1 MAVVQISKIQ
11 QRRGQKLLSGMPQ
24 LSSAE
29 LAWAVDTQ
37 ELFIGNG
44 SVAEGAPYVG
54 NTKVLTEHDNILE
67 LIGSY
72 KFAEPD
78 LSITA
83 SIFRSLQSK
92 LDEIQ
97 VSVIDFGPQPDPSTN
112 HTPHFVTAF
121 TQLFQNANTRY
132 RKVLTIPNGH
142 YYFTSTLRIPSNV
155 ILRGETQD
163 GVILDIG
170 ANAIE
175 FLSAAG
181 TDVLGPFTSTD
192 RPENVS
198 ISNLT
203 IQYTTG
209 GMDITGLKDSKFENV
224 KWKSTYTLG
233 DTVSTPVLASQS
245 YDLSAIALTGNI
257 LVVSSFLPGFLP
269 QTFNPSGTVAT
280 VDELVVSLEAVG
292 TFTAK
297 FNADRIAESLIITA
311 KDDSGFLAAD
321 IETYFNITVTS
332 ITGATPFEV
341 DPVPTQASSGINNTN
356 SALSWVNSNFGTRTT
371 GIDFVNCEF
380 DSVALALKCIHSH
393 GESDVFDTELSFDNC
408 TFFVCDTAVYVEGVV
423 DRQGHLWT
431 FRDCRFEEI
440 AKQAFFSTFGTG
452 TLIKDSEFK
461 NVGNG
466 VNGAAYPETEMVR
479 FSTKFGNVVEN
490 CRSDRHQS
498 AGITLVDTKVGVPEV
513 VNAGSV
519 SFNNDYYSAIYLSDT
534 FTPLAVFSCQ
544 QRFIIIDYTLTL
556 GEYNHNRKG
565 TLTIT
570 MSDIVNPSTG
580 DVTDHVAI
588 ADNFTYSNGLITD
601 PGGDMITSFEFNT
614 ELKDNNNIVVELDD
628 STAEPQTTGPDTILL
643 SYKNP
648 NRFLG
653 TGTISYNIRYGV

>member
-54 NTKVLTEHDNILE
+54 NTRVLTEHDNILE
-67 LIGSY
+67 LAGSY

-121 TQLFQNANTRY
+121 TQLFQNANTGY
-132 RKVLTIPNGH
+132 RKVLIVPNGH
-142 YYFTSTLRIPSNV
+142 YYLTSTLRIPSNV

-192 RPENVS
+192 HPENVS

-209 GMDITGLKDSKFENV
+209 GIDITGLKDSKFENV

-245 YDLSAIALTGNI
+245 YDLSAVADTGNI
-257 LVVSSFLPGFLP
+257 RIAGTGLTASPLTQVFLPA
-269 QTFNPSGTVAT
+269 GTVAT
-280 VDELVVSLEAVG
+280 VEAVVTALNLDT
-292 TFTAK
+292 TFDNNFVAS
-297 FNADRIAESLIITA
+297 RIAESLVITA
-311 KDDSGFLAAD
+311 TTVSGLLAAD
-321 IETYFNITVTS
+321 IETYFTITVTPTS
-332 ITGATPFEV
+332 ILSPFEV

-356 SALSWVNSNFGTRTT
+356 SALTWVNSNFGTRTT
-371 GIDFVNCEF
+371 GIEFVDCEF
-380 DSVALALKCIHSH
+380 DSVALALKCVHSH

-513 VNAGSV
+513 LNAGSV

-534 FTPLAVFSCQ
+534 FAPLAVFSVFN
-544 QRFIIIDYTLTL
+544 RYIIIDYTLTI
-556 GEYNHNRKG
+556 GADNYNRKG
-565 TLTIT
+565 QLTIVVQDGVET
-570 MSDIVNPSTG
+570 TSE
-580 DVTDHVAI
+580 HVAI
-588 ADNFTYSNGLITD
+588 ADNYTYSSSLTTD
-601 PGGDMITSFEFNT
+601 PGGDMITSFEFNV
-614 ELKDNNNIVVELDD
+614 ELKDNDDTTGD
-628 STAEPQTTGPDTILL
+628 STQSVDTILL

-648 NRFLG
+648 NSFLG

>member
-44 SVAEGAPYVG
+44 SVTEGAPYVG
-54 NTKVLTEHDNILE
+54 NTRVLTEHDNILE
-67 LIGSY
+67 LAGSY

-132 RKVLTIPNGH
+132 RKVLIIPNGH

-155 ILRGETQD
+155 ILRGETQG

-192 RPENVS
+192 HPENVS

-209 GMDITGLKDSKFENV
+209 GIDITGLTDSRFESV

-245 YDLSAIALTGNI
+245 YDLSAVANTGNVRI
-257 LVVSSFLPGFLP
+257 AGTGLTTSPLIQVFTSDTVTTVNAIVTALNLDT
-269 QTFNPSGTVAT
+269 TFDNNFVASR
-280 VDELVVSLEAVG
+280 V
-292 TFTAK
+292 
-297 FNADRIAESLIITA
+297 AESLIITA
-311 KDDSGFLAAD
+311 TTISGLLAAD
-321 IETYFNITVTS
+321 IETYFSITVTPTS
-332 ITGATPFEV
+332 ILTPFEV

-356 SALSWVNSNFGTRTT
+356 SAVSWVNSNFGTRTT
-371 GIDFVNCEF
+371 DIRFVECEF
-380 DSVALALKCIHSH
+380 DSVALAVKCVHNH
-393 GESDVFDTELSFDNC
+393 GESDVFDTEITFDDC
-408 TFFVCDTAVYVEGVV
+408 RFFVCDTAVYVEGVV

-431 FRDCRFEEI
+431 FNECRFEEI

-452 TLIKDSEFK
+452 TFIKDSEFK

-498 AGITLVDTKVGVPEV
+498 AGITLVNTKIGVPEV
-513 VNAGSV
+513 LNAGSV
-519 SFNNDYYSAIYLSDT
+519 SFNNNYYSAIYLSDT
-534 FTPLAVFSCQ
+534 FAPLAVFSVFN
-544 QRFIIIDYTLTL
+544 RYIIIDYTLTI
-556 GEYNHNRKG
+556 GADNYNRKG
-565 TLTIT
+565 QLTLVVQDGVETT
-570 MSDIVNPSTG
+570 SE
-580 DVTDHVAI
+580 HVAI
-588 ADNFTYSNGLITD
+588 ADNYTYSSSLITN
-601 PGGDMITSFEFNT
+601 PGGDMITSFEFNA
-614 ELKDNNNIVVELDD
+614 ELKDNDDTTGD
-628 STAEPQTTGPDTILL
+628 STQSVDTILL

-648 NRFLG
+648 NSFLG

>member
-54 NTKVLTEHDNILE
+54 NTRVLTEHDNILE
-67 LIGSY
+67 LAGSY
-72 KFAEPD
+72 KFSEPD

-112 HTPHFVTAF
+112 HTPHFTTAF

-155 ILRGETQD
+155 VLRGETQD

-181 TDVLGPFTSTD
+181 TDALGPFTSTD
-192 RPENVS
+192 HPENVS

-209 GMDITGLKDSKFENV
+209 GMDITGLKNSRFEQV

-245 YDLSAIALTGNI
+245 YDLSAVANTGNI
-257 LVVSSFLPGFLP
+257 RITGAGLVSSPLIQVFTSDTVTTVEAIVTALNLDT
-269 QTFNPSGTVAT
+269 TFDNNFVASR
-280 VDELVVSLEAVG
+280 V
-292 TFTAK
+292 
-297 FNADRIAESLIITA
+297 AESLVITA
-311 KDDSGFLAAD
+311 TTVSGLLAAD
-321 IETYFNITVTS
+321 IETYFTITVTPTS
-332 ITGATPFEV
+332 ILTPFEV

-371 GIDFVNCEF
+371 GIKFIECEF
-380 DSVALALKCIHSH
+380 NSMALALKCIHDH
-393 GESDVFDTELSFDNC
+393 GQSDIFDTELTFNDC
-408 TFFVCDTAVYVEGVV
+408 RFFVCDTAVYVEGVV

-431 FRDCRFEEI
+431 FNDCRFEEI
-440 AKQAFFSTFGTG
+440 AKQAFFSTYGTG

-466 VNGAAYPETEMVR
+466 VNGAAYPETEMVK

-513 VNAGSV
+513 FNAGSV
-519 SFNNDYYSAIYLSDT
+519 SFNNDYHSAIYLSDT
-534 FTPLAVFSCQ
+534 FAPLAVFSVLS
-544 QRFIIIDYTLTL
+544 RYIIVDYTLTI

-565 TLTIT
+565 QLTIVVRDGVENT
-570 MSDIVNPSTG
+570 S
-580 DVTDHVAI
+580 DHVAI
-588 ADNFTYSNGLITD
+588 ADNFTYSSSLITD
-601 PGGDMITSFEFNT
+601 LGGDMITSFEFNA
-614 ELKDNNNIVVELDD
+614 ELKDNDNTTGD
-628 STAEPQTTGPDTILL
+628 STQSVDTILL

-648 NRFLG
+648 NSFLA

>member
-54 NTKVLTEHDNILE
+54 NTRVLTEHDNILE
-67 LIGSY
+67 LAGSY

-112 HTPHFVTAF
+112 YTPYFTTAF
-121 TQLFQNANTRY
+121 TQLFRNANTRY

-209 GMDITGLKDSKFENV
+209 SMDITSLKDSRFENV
-224 KWKSTYTLG
+224 TWKSTYTLG

-245 YDLSAIALTGNI
+245 YDLSAVADTGNI
-257 LVVSSFLPGFLP
+257 RIAGTGLTSSPLIQVFASDTVTTVEAIVTALNLDT
-269 QTFNPSGTVAT
+269 TFDNNFVASR
-280 VDELVVSLEAVG
+280 V
-292 TFTAK
+292 
-297 FNADRIAESLIITA
+297 AESLVITA
-311 KDDSGFLAAD
+311 TTISGLLAAD
-321 IETYFNITVTS
+321 IETYFTITVTPTS
-332 ITGATPFEV
+332 TLTPFEV

-356 SALSWVNSNFGTRTT
+356 SAISWINSNFGTRTT
-371 GIDFVNCEF
+371 GIEFIDCQF
-380 DSVALALKCIHSH
+380 DSVSLALKCIHSH

-408 TFFVCDTAVYVEGVV
+408 TFFICDTGVYVEGVV

-431 FRDCRFEEI
+431 FKDCRFEEI
-440 AKQAFFSTFGTG
+440 AKQAFFSTYGTG

-466 VNGAAYPETEMVR
+466 VNGAVYPETEMVR

-498 AGITLVDTKVGVPEV
+498 AGITLVNTKVGIAEV

-534 FTPLAVFSCQ
+534 FIPLAVFSVLS
-544 QRFIIIDYTLTL
+544 RYIIIDYTLTI
-556 GEYNHNRKG
+556 GEYNYNRKG
-565 TLTIT
+565 QLTIVVRDGVENT
-570 MSDIVNPSTG
+570 S
-580 DVTDHVAI
+580 DHVAI
-588 ADNFTYSNGLITD
+588 ADNFTYSSSLITD
-601 PGGDMITSFEFNT
+601 PGGDMITSFEFNA
-614 ELKDNNNIVVELDD
+614 ELKDNDDTTGD
-628 STAEPQTTGPDTILL
+628 STQSVDTILL

-648 NRFLG
+648 NSFLA

>member
-1 MAVVQISKIQ
+1 
-11 QRRGQKLLSGMPQ
+11 MPQ

-44 SVAEGAPYVG
+44 SVTEGAPYVG
-54 NTKVLTEHDNILE
+54 NTRVLTEHDNILE
-67 LIGSY
+67 LAGSY

-97 VSVIDFGPQPDPSTN
+97 VSLIDFGPQPDPSTN
-112 HTPHFVTAF
+112 HTPYFVTAF
-121 TQLFQNANTRY
+121 TQLFQNANTGY
-132 RKVLTIPNGH
+132 RKVLIIPNGH
-142 YYFTSTLRIPSNV
+142 YYLTSTLRIPSNV

-175 FLSAAG
+175 FLSALG

-224 KWKSTYTLG
+224 KWKSTYALG
-233 DTVSTPVLASQS
+233 DTVSTLVPASQS
-245 YDLSAIALTGNI
+245 YDLSAIANTGNI
-257 LVVSSFLPGFLP
+257 RIAGTGLTTSPLTQVFNSDTVTTVNAIVS
-269 QTFNPSGTVAT
+269 
-280 VDELVVSLEAVG
+280 ELTGEGVNRLTSD
-292 TFTAK
+292 FTAT
-297 FNADRIAESLIITA
+297 RVAESLIITA
-311 KDDSGFLAAD
+311 IDGSGLSAAD

-341 DPVPTQASSGINNTN
+341 DPVPTQASTGINNTN
-356 SALSWVNSNFGTRTT
+356 SALSWINSNFGTRTT
-371 GIDFVNCEF
+371 GINFVDCKF

-393 GESDVFDTELSFDNC
+393 GESDVFDTELTLDNC
-408 TFFVCDTAVYVEGVV
+408 TFFVCDTGVYVEGVV

-466 VNGAAYPETEMVR
+466 VNGAVYPETEMVK

-490 CRSDRHQS
+490 CRSDRQQS
-498 AGITLVDTKVGVPEV
+498 AGITLVDTKAGVPEV
-513 VNAGSV
+513 VNAGNV
-519 SFNNDYYSAIYLSDT
+519 SFNNNYYSTIYLSDT
-534 FTPLAVFSCQ
+534 FAPLAVFSCQ
-544 QRFIIIDYTLTL
+544 QRFIIIDYNLTL
-556 GEYNHNRKG
+556 GQEYNRKG
-565 TLTIT
+565 VLTLSIN
-570 MSDIVNPSTG
+570 D
-580 DVTDHVAI
+580 DVQQIDAHIAI
-588 ADNFTYSNGLITD
+588 ADNFTYSTSLVSD
-601 PGGDMITSFEFNT
+601 LGGNMITNFEFNA
-614 ELKDNNNIVVELDD
+614 ELKDNTNTLMD
-628 STAEPQTTGPDTILL
+628 SSLSVDTILL
-643 SYKNP
+643 TYKNP
-648 NRFLG
+648 LQFSG
-653 TGTISYNIRYGV
+653 PGSISYSIRYGM

>member
-44 SVAEGAPYVG
+44 SVTEGAPYVG
-54 NTKVLTEHDNILE
+54 NTRVLTEHDNILE
-67 LIGSY
+67 LAGSY

-78 LSITA
+78 VSISA

-132 RKVLTIPNGH
+132 RKVLIIPNGH
-142 YYFTSTLRIPSNV
+142 YYLTSTLRIPSNV

-175 FLSAAG
+175 FLSASG

-209 GMDITGLKDSKFENV
+209 SMDITGLKDSKFENV

-233 DTVSTPVLASQS
+233 DTVSTLVLASQS
-245 YDLSAIALTGNI
+245 YDLSAVANTGNI
-257 LVVSSFLPGFLP
+257 RIAGTGLTTSPLIQVFTSDTVTTVNAIVTALNLDT
-269 QTFNPSGTVAT
+269 TFDNNFVASR
-280 VDELVVSLEAVG
+280 V
-292 TFTAK
+292 
-297 FNADRIAESLIITA
+297 AESLIITA
-311 KDDSGFLAAD
+311 TTISGLSAAD
-321 IETYFNITVTS
+321 IETYFNITVTPTS
-332 ITGATPFEV
+332 TAPSSFEI
-341 DPVPTQASSGINNTN
+341 DPVPTQASTGINNTN

-371 GIDFVNCEF
+371 GIDFVDCEF
-380 DSVALALKCIHSH
+380 DSVALALKCIHNH
-393 GESDVFDTELSFDNC
+393 GESDVFDTELTFDNC
-408 TFFVCDTAVYVEGVV
+408 TFFVCDTGVYVEGVV

-452 TLIKDSEFK
+452 TLIKNSEFK

-466 VNGAAYPETEMVR
+466 VNGAAYPETEMVK

-534 FTPLAVFSCQ
+534 FAPLAVFSVFN
-544 QRFIIIDYTLTL
+544 RYIIIDYTLTI
-556 GEYNHNRKG
+556 GANNYNRKG
-565 TLTIT
+565 QLTLVVQDGVETT
-570 MSDIVNPSTG
+570 SE
-580 DVTDHVAI
+580 HVAI
-588 ADNFTYSNGLITD
+588 ADNYTYSSSLITD
-601 PGGDMITSFEFNT
+601 PGGDMITSFEFNA
-614 ELKDNNNIVVELDD
+614 ELKDNDDTTGD
-628 STAEPQTTGPDTILL
+628 STQSVDTILL

-648 NRFLG
+648 NSFLG

>member
-44 SVAEGAPYVG
+44 SVTEGAPYVG
-54 NTKVLTEHDNILE
+54 NTRVLTEHDNILE
-67 LIGSY
+67 LAGSY

-78 LSITA
+78 VSITA

-97 VSVIDFGPQPDPSTN
+97 VSITDFGPQPDPSTN
-112 HTPHFVTAF
+112 YTSYFTTAF
-121 TQLFQNANTRY
+121 TQLFQNSNTRY

-142 YYFTSTLRIPSNV
+142 YYFTGTLRIPSNV
-155 ILRGETQD
+155 ILRGETRD

-170 ANAIE
+170 ANAVE

-192 RPENVS
+192 HPTNVS

-209 GMDITGLKDSKFENV
+209 GIDITGLKDSKFENV
-224 KWKSTYTLG
+224 KWKSNYILG

-245 YDLSAIALTGNI
+245 YDLSAIANTGNI
-257 LVVSSFLPGFLP
+257 RITGSGLTSSPLI
-269 QTFNPSGTVAT
+269 QVFNSDTVAT
-280 VDELVVSLEAVG
+280 VEAIVTALNLDT
-292 TFTAK
+292 TFDNNFVAS
-297 FNADRIAESLIITA
+297 RVAESLVITA
-311 KDDSGFLAAD
+311 TTVSGLSAAD
-321 IETYFNITVTS
+321 INGFFTITVTPTS
-332 ITGATPFEV
+332 TLSPFEV
-341 DPVPTQASSGINNTN
+341 DPVPTQASTGINNTN
-356 SALSWVNSNFGTRTT
+356 SALTWVNSNFGTRTT
-371 GIDFVNCEF
+371 GIEFVSCQF
-380 DSVALALKCIHSH
+380 DSVALALKCIHVH
-393 GESDVFDTELSFDNC
+393 GQSDVFDTELTFDDC
-408 TFFVCDTAVYVEGVV
+408 QFFVCDTGVYVEGVV

-431 FRDCRFEEI
+431 FKDCQFEEI

-452 TLIKDSEFK
+452 TLIKDSQFK

-466 VNGAAYPETEMVR
+466 VNGAAFPETAMIE
-479 FSTKFGNVVEN
+479 FTTKFGNVVEN
-490 CRSDRHQS
+490 CRSDRHQN
-498 AGITLVDTKVGVPEV
+498 AGITLVDTKVGIAEV

-519 SFNNDYYSAIYLSDT
+519 SFNNDYYSAVYLSDT
-534 FTPLAVFSCQ
+534 FTPLAVFSVLN
-544 QRFIIIDYTLTL
+544 RYIIVDYTLTI
-556 GEYNHNRKG
+556 GEYHYNRKG
-565 TLTIT
+565 QLTIVIQ
-570 MSDIVNPSTG
+570 DGIDNTG
-580 DVTDHVAI
+580 DHVAI
-588 ADNFTYSNGLITD
+588 ADNYTYSSSLITD
-601 PGGDMITSFEFNT
+601 PGGDMITSFEFNA
-614 ELKDNNNIVVELDD
+614 EVKDNDNTTGD
-628 STAEPQTTGPDTILL
+628 STQSIDTILL

-648 NRFLG
+648 NRFLA

>member
-1 MAVVQISKIQ
+1 
-11 QRRGQKLLSGMPQ
+11 MPQ

-44 SVAEGAPYVG
+44 SVSEGAPYVG
-54 NTKVLTEHDNILE
+54 NTRVLTEHDNILE
-67 LIGSY
+67 LAGSY

-78 LSITA
+78 VSITA

-97 VSVIDFGPQPDPSTN
+97 VSITDFGPQPDPSTN
-112 HTPHFVTAF
+112 YTSYFTTAF
-121 TQLFQNANTRY
+121 SQLFRNANTRY

-155 ILRGETQD
+155 ILRGETRD

-170 ANAIE
+170 ANAVE

-192 RPENVS
+192 HPSNVS

-209 GMDITGLKDSKFENV
+209 GIDITGLKDSRFENV
-224 KWKSTYTLG
+224 KWKSNYTLG

-245 YDLSAIALTGNI
+245 YDLSAIANTGNI
-257 LVVSSFLPGFLP
+257 RIAGSGLTSSPLIQVFTSDTVSTVEAIVAALNLDT
-269 QTFNPSGTVAT
+269 TFDNNFVASR
-280 VDELVVSLEAVG
+280 V
-292 TFTAK
+292 
-297 FNADRIAESLIITA
+297 AESLVITA
-311 KDDSGFLAAD
+311 TTVSGLSAAD
-321 IETYFNITVTS
+321 INGYFTITVTPTS
-332 ITGATPFEV
+332 ILSPFEV
-341 DPVPTQASSGINNTN
+341 DPVPTQASTGINNTN
-356 SALSWVNSNFGTRTT
+356 SALTWVNSNFGTRTT
-371 GIDFVNCEF
+371 GIEFVDCQFE
-380 DSVALALKCIHSH
+380 SVALALKCIHTH
-393 GESDVFDTELSFDNC
+393 GQSDVFDTELTFDHC
-408 TFFVCDTAVYVEGVV
+408 QFFVCDTGAYVEGVV

-431 FRDCRFEEI
+431 FTDCQFEEI
-440 AKQAFFSTFGTG
+440 AKQAFFSTYGTG
-452 TLIKDSEFK
+452 TLIKDSQFK

-466 VNGAAYPETEMVR
+466 VNGAAYPETAMIE
-479 FSTKFGNVVEN
+479 FTTKFGNVVEN

-498 AGITLVDTKVGVPEV
+498 AGITLVDTKVGIAEV

-534 FTPLAVFSCQ
+534 FTPLAVFSVLN
-544 QRFIIIDYTLTL
+544 RYIIVDYTLTI
-556 GEYNHNRKG
+556 GEYHYNRKG
-565 TLTIT
+565 QLTIVVQ
-570 MSDIVNPSTG
+570 DGIDNTG
-580 DVTDHVAI
+580 DHVAI
-588 ADNFTYSNGLITD
+588 ADNYTYSSSLITD
-601 PGGDMITSFEFNT
+601 PGGDMITSFEFNA
-614 ELKDNNNIVVELDD
+614 EVKDNDNTTGD
-628 STAEPQTTGPDTILL
+628 STQSIDTILL

-648 NRFLG
+648 NRFLA

>member
-44 SVAEGAPYVG
+44 SVTEGAPYVG
-54 NTKVLTEHDNILE
+54 NTRVLTEHDNILE
-67 LIGSY
+67 LAGSY

-97 VSVIDFGPQPDPSTN
+97 VSLIDFGPQPDPSTN
-112 HTPHFVTAF
+112 HTPYFVTAF
-121 TQLFQNANTRY
+121 TQLFQNADTGY
-132 RKVLTIPNGH
+132 RKVLIVPNGH
-142 YYFTSTLRIPSNV
+142 YYLTSTLRVPSNV

-192 RPENVS
+192 HPENVF

-203 IQYTTG
+203 IQYTLG

-257 LVVSSFLPGFLP
+257 SIAGTGLSASPLIQVFTSDTVTTVNAIVTALNLDT
-269 QTFNPSGTVAT
+269 TFDNNFVASR
-280 VDELVVSLEAVG
+280 V
-292 TFTAK
+292 
-297 FNADRIAESLIITA
+297 AESLVITA
-311 KDDSGFLAAD
+311 TTISGLLAAD
-321 IETYFNITVTS
+321 IETYFTITVTPTS
-332 ITGATPFEV
+332 ILTPFEV

-371 GIDFVNCEF
+371 DIRFVECEF
-380 DSVALALKCIHSH
+380 NSVALAVKCVHNH
-393 GESDVFDTELSFDNC
+393 GESDIFDTQITFDDC
-408 TFFVCDTAVYVEGVV
+408 EFFVCDTAVYVEGVV

-431 FRDCRFEEI
+431 FNECHFEEI

-452 TLIKDSEFK
+452 TFIKDSEFK

-479 FSTKFGNVVEN
+479 FSTKFGNVIEN

-498 AGITLVDTKVGVPEV
+498 AGITLVNTKVGVPEV
-513 VNAGSV
+513 LNAASV
-519 SFNNDYYSAIYLSDT
+519 SFNNNYYSAIYLSDT
-534 FTPLAVFSCQ
+534 FAPLAVFSVFN
-544 QRFIIIDYTLTL
+544 RYIIIDYTLTI
-556 GEYNHNRKG
+556 GADNYNRKG
-565 TLTIT
+565 QLTIVVQDGVET
-570 MSDIVNPSTG
+570 TSE
-580 DVTDHVAI
+580 HVAI
-588 ADNFTYSNGLITD
+588 ADNYTYSSSLTTD
-601 PGGDMITSFEFNT
+601 PGGDMITSFEFNV
-614 ELKDNNNIVVELDD
+614 ELKDNDDTSGD
-628 STAEPQTTGPDTILL
+628 STQSVDTILL

-648 NRFLG
+648 NSFLG

>member
-44 SVAEGAPYVG
+44 SVTEGAPYVG
-54 NTKVLTEHDNILE
+54 NTRVLTEHDNILE
-67 LIGSY
+67 LAGSY

-97 VSVIDFGPQPDPSTN
+97 VSVTDFGPQPDPSTN
-112 HTPHFVTAF
+112 HASYFTTAF
-121 TQLFQNANTRY
+121 AQLFQNANTRY

-181 TDVLGPFTSTD
+181 TDVLGPFTSTNH
-192 RPENVS
+192 PQNVS

-209 GMDITGLKDSKFENV
+209 GMDITGLKDSRFESV
-224 KWKSTYTLG
+224 KWKSNYTLG

-245 YDLSAIALTGNI
+245 YDLSAIANTGNI
-257 LVVSSFLPGFLP
+257 RITGAGLTTSPLIQVFTSDTVTTVEAIVTALNLDT
-269 QTFNPSGTVAT
+269 TFDNNFVASR
-280 VDELVVSLEAVG
+280 V
-292 TFTAK
+292 
-297 FNADRIAESLIITA
+297 AESLVITA
-311 KDDSGFLAAD
+311 TTISGLLAAD
-321 IETYFNITVTS
+321 IETYFTITVTPTS
-332 ITGATPFEV
+332 ILTPFEV

-356 SALSWVNSNFGTRTT
+356 SALTWINSNFGTRTT
-371 GIDFVNCEF
+371 GIKFVECEF
-380 DSVALALKCIHSH
+380 DSLALALKCIHNH
-393 GESDVFDTELSFDNC
+393 GESDVFDTELTFDNC
-408 TFFVCDTAVYVEGVV
+408 RFFVCDTAVYVEGVV

-431 FRDCRFEEI
+431 FNECRFEEI
-440 AKQAFFSTFGTG
+440 AKQAFFSTYGTG
-452 TLIKDSEFK
+452 TLIKDSQFK

-466 VNGAAYPETEMVR
+466 VNGAAYPETEMIR

-513 VNAGSV
+513 SNAGSV

-534 FTPLAVFSCQ
+534 FTPLAVFSVFN
-544 QRFIIIDYTLTL
+544 RYIIIDYTLTIS
-556 GEYNHNRKG
+556 ENNYNRKG
-565 TLTIT
+565 QLTLVVQDGVETT
-570 MSDIVNPSTG
+570 SE
-580 DVTDHVAI
+580 HVAI
-588 ADNFTYSNGLITD
+588 ADNYTYSSSLITD
-601 PGGDMITSFEFNT
+601 PGGDMITSFEFNA
-614 ELKDNNNIVVELDD
+614 ELKDNDNTTGD
-628 STAEPQTTGPDTILL
+628 STQSVDTILL

-648 NRFLG
+648 NSFLG

>member
-1 MAVVQISKIQ
+1 
-11 QRRGQKLLSGMPQ
+11 MPQ

-112 HTPHFVTAF
+112 HTPHFATAF
-121 TQLFQNANTRY
+121 AQLFQNANTRY

-192 RPENVS
+192 HPENVS

-209 GMDITGLKDSKFENV
+209 GMDITGLKDSKFESV

-245 YDLSAIALTGNI
+245 YDLSAVANTGNI
-257 LVVSSFLPGFLP
+257 RIAGTGLTSSPLTQVFL
-269 QTFNPSGTVAT
+269 TAGTVAT
-280 VDELVVSLEAVG
+280 VEAIVTALNLDT
-292 TFTAK
+292 TFDNYFVAS
-297 FNADRIAESLIITA
+297 RIAESLVITA
-311 KDDSGFLAAD
+311 TAVSGLSAAE
-321 IETYFNITVTS
+321 IETFFTITVTPTS
-332 ITGATPFEV
+332 ILSPFEV
-341 DPVPTQASSGINNTN
+341 DPVPTQSSSGINNTN

-371 GIDFVNCEF
+371 GIDFVDCEF
-380 DSVALALKCIHSH
+380 DSVALALKCVHSH

-408 TFFVCDTAVYVEGVV
+408 TFFVCDTGVYVEGVV

-431 FRDCRFEEI
+431 FNDCKFEEI

-452 TLIKDSEFK
+452 TLIKDSKFK

-466 VNGAAYPETEMVR
+466 VNGAAYPETQMVR

-498 AGITLVDTKVGVPEV
+498 AGITLVDTKAGVAEV
-513 VNAGSV
+513 LNAGSV

-534 FTPLAVFSCQ
+534 FAPLAVFSVFN
-544 QRFIIIDYTLTL
+544 RYIIIDYTLTI
-556 GEYNHNRKG
+556 GADNYNRKG
-565 TLTIT
+565 QLTLVVQDGVETT
-570 MSDIVNPSTG
+570 SE
-580 DVTDHVAI
+580 HVAI
-588 ADNFTYSNGLITD
+588 ADNYTYSSSLITD
-601 PGGDMITSFEFNT
+601 PGGDMITSFEFNA
-614 ELKDNNNIVVELDD
+614 ELKDNDIVGD
-628 STAEPQTTGPDTILL
+628 STQSVDTILL

>member
-44 SVAEGAPYVG
+44 SVTEGAPYVG
-54 NTKVLTEHDNILE
+54 NTRVLTEHDNILE
-67 LIGSY
+67 LAGSY

-78 LSITA
+78 VSITA

-92 LDEIQ
+92 IDEIQ
-97 VSVIDFGPQPDPSTN
+97 VSVTDFGPRPDPSTN
-112 HTPHFVTAF
+112 HASYFSAAF
-121 TQLFQNANTRY
+121 AQLFQNANTNY

-142 YYFTSTLRIPSNV
+142 YYFASVLRIPSNV

-170 ANAIE
+170 ANSIE
-175 FLSAAG
+175 FLSAAN

-192 RPENVS
+192 HPENVS
-198 ISNLT
+198 VSNLT

-209 GMDITGLKDSKFENV
+209 GTDISGLKDSRFEKV
-224 KWKSTYTLG
+224 IWKSTYTLG

-245 YDLSAIALTGNI
+245 YDLSAIANTGNI
-257 LVVSSFLPGFLP
+257 RIAGTGLTSSPLIQVFTSDTVTTVEAIVTALNLDT
-269 QTFNPSGTVAT
+269 TFDNNFVASR
-280 VDELVVSLEAVG
+280 V
-292 TFTAK
+292 
-297 FNADRIAESLIITA
+297 AESLVITA
-311 KDDSGFLAAD
+311 TTASGLLAAD
-321 IETYFNITVTS
+321 IETYFTITVTPTS
-332 ITGATPFEV
+332 ILSPFEV
-341 DPVPTQASSGINNTN
+341 DPIAIQASSGINNTN
-356 SALSWVNSNFGTRTT
+356 SAIFWTNNNFGTRTT
-371 GIDFVNCEF
+371 GIEFVDCEF
-380 DSVALALKCIHSH
+380 DSVALALKCIHIH
-393 GESDVFDTELSFDNC
+393 GESDVFDTELTFDGC
-408 TFFVCDTAVYVEGVV
+408 KFFVCDTGVYVEGVV

-431 FRDCRFEEI
+431 FNDCRFEEI
-440 AKQAFFSTFGTG
+440 AKQAFFSTYGTG

-466 VNGAAYPETEMVR
+466 VNGAAYPETEMVK

-513 VNAGSV
+513 LNAGSV
-519 SFNNDYYSAIYLSDT
+519 SFNNDYHSAIYLSDT
-534 FTPLAVFSCQ
+534 FAPLAVFSVLS
-544 QRFIIIDYTLTL
+544 RYIIVDYTLTI
-556 GEYNHNRKG
+556 GEYNYNRKG
-565 TLTIT
+565 QLTIVVRDGVENT
-570 MSDIVNPSTG
+570 S
-580 DVTDHVAI
+580 DHVAI
-588 ADNFTYSNGLITD
+588 ADNFTYSSSLITD
-601 PGGDMITSFEFNT
+601 PGGDMITSFEFNA
-614 ELKDNNNIVVELDD
+614 ELKDNDDTTGD
-628 STAEPQTTGPDTILL
+628 STQSVDTILL

-648 NRFLG
+648 NSFLA

>member
-44 SVAEGAPYVG
+44 SVTEGAPYVG

-97 VSVIDFGPQPDPSTN
+97 VSVTDFGPQPDPSTN
-112 HTPHFVTAF
+112 HASYFTTAF
-121 TQLFQNANTRY
+121 AQLFQNANTRY
-132 RKVLTIPNGH
+132 KKVLTIPNGH

-181 TDVLGPFTSTD
+181 TDVLGPFTSTNH
-192 RPENVS
+192 PQNVS

-209 GMDITGLKDSKFENV
+209 GMDITGLKDSKFESV

-245 YDLSAIALTGNI
+245 YDLSAIANTGNI
-257 LVVSSFLPGFLP
+257 RITGAGLTTSPLIQVFTSDTVTTVNAIVTALNLDT
-269 QTFNPSGTVAT
+269 TFDNNFVA
-280 VDELVVSLEAVG
+280 SRA
-292 TFTAK
+292 
-297 FNADRIAESLIITA
+297 AESLVITA
-311 KDDSGFLAAD
+311 TTISGLLAAD
-321 IETYFNITVTS
+321 IETYFNITVTPTS
-332 ITGATPFEV
+332 ILTPFEV

-356 SALSWVNSNFGTRTT
+356 SAVSWINSNFGTRTT
-371 GIDFVNCEF
+371 GIKFVECEF
-380 DSVALALKCIHSH
+380 DSLALAVKCVHNH
-393 GESDVFDTELSFDNC
+393 GESDVFDTELTFDDC
-408 TFFVCDTAVYVEGVV
+408 RFFVCDTAVYVEGVV

-431 FRDCRFEEI
+431 FRDCKFEEI
-440 AKQAFFSTFGTG
+440 AKQAFFSTYGTG

-498 AGITLVDTKVGVPEV
+498 AGITLVNTKVGVPEV
-513 VNAGSV
+513 SNAGSV

-534 FTPLAVFSCQ
+534 FAPLAVFSVFN
-544 QRFIIIDYTLTL
+544 RYVIIDYTLTIS
-556 GEYNHNRKG
+556 ENNYNRKG
-565 TLTIT
+565 QLTIVVQDGVET
-570 MSDIVNPSTG
+570 TSE
-580 DVTDHVAI
+580 HVAI
-588 ADNFTYSNGLITD
+588 ADNFTYSSSLITD
-601 PGGDMITSFEFNT
+601 PGGDMITSFEFNA
-614 ELKDNNNIVVELDD
+614 ELKDNDDTTGD
-628 STAEPQTTGPDTILL
+628 STQSVDTILL

-648 NRFLG
+648 NSFLG

>member
-11 QRRGQKLLSGMPQ
+11 QRRGQTLLSGMPQ

-44 SVAEGAPYVG
+44 SVTEGAPYVG
-54 NTKVLTEHDNILE
+54 NTRVLTEHDNILE
-67 LIGSY
+67 LAGSY

-192 RPENVS
+192 HPQNVS

-209 GMDITGLKDSKFENV
+209 GRDITGLKDSKFESV

-233 DTVSTPVLASQS
+233 DTVSSPVLASQS
-245 YDLSAIALTGNI
+245 YDLSAVANTGNI
-257 LVVSSFLPGFLP
+257 RIAGTGLTTSPLIQVFTSDTVTTVEAIVTALNLDT
-269 QTFNPSGTVAT
+269 TFDNNFVASR
-280 VDELVVSLEAVG
+280 V
-292 TFTAK
+292 
-297 FNADRIAESLIITA
+297 AESLIITA
-311 KDDSGFLAAD
+311 TTVSGLLAAD
-321 IETYFNITVTS
+321 IETYFTITVTPTS
-332 ITGATPFEV
+332 ILTPFEV

-356 SALSWVNSNFGTRTT
+356 SALSWINSNFGTRTT
-371 GIDFVNCEF
+371 GIKFIECEF
-380 DSVALALKCIHSH
+380 DSLALALKCIHNH
-393 GESDVFDTELSFDNC
+393 GESDVFDTELTFNDC
-408 TFFVCDTAVYVEGVV
+408 RFFVCDTAVYVEGVV

-431 FRDCRFEEI
+431 FNDCRFEEI

-498 AGITLVDTKVGVPEV
+498 AGITLVDTKAGVPEV
-513 VNAGSV
+513 SNAGSV

-534 FTPLAVFSCQ
+534 FAPLAVFSVLN
-544 QRFIIIDYTLTL
+544 RYIIIDYTLTI
-556 GEYNHNRKG
+556 GEYHYNRKG
-565 TLTIT
+565 QLTIVVQDGVET
-570 MSDIVNPSTG
+570 TSE
-580 DVTDHVAI
+580 HVAI
-588 ADNFTYSNGLITD
+588 ADNYTYSSSLITD
-601 PGGDMITSFEFNT
+601 PGGDMITSFEFNA
-614 ELKDNNNIVVELDD
+614 ELKDNDDTTGD
-628 STAEPQTTGPDTILL
+628 STQSVDTILL

-648 NRFLG
+648 NSFLG

>member
-44 SVAEGAPYVG
+44 SVTEGAPYVG
-54 NTKVLTEHDNILE
+54 NTRVLTEHDNILE
-67 LIGSY
+67 LAGSY

-121 TQLFQNANTRY
+121 AQLFQNADTGY
-132 RKVLTIPNGH
+132 RKVLIVPNGH

-155 ILRGETQD
+155 ILRGETQG

-170 ANAIE
+170 ANTIE
-175 FLSAAG
+175 FLSATG
-181 TDVLGPFTSTD
+181 TDILGPFTSTD
-192 RPENVS
+192 HPENVS

-209 GMDITGLKDSKFENV
+209 GIDITGLKDSKFENV

-245 YDLSAIALTGNI
+245 YDLSAIANTGNI
-257 LVVSSFLPGFLP
+257 RIAGTGLTVSPLTQVFTSDTVSTVNAIVTALNLDT
-269 QTFNPSGTVAT
+269 TFDNNFVASR
-280 VDELVVSLEAVG
+280 V
-292 TFTAK
+292 
-297 FNADRIAESLIITA
+297 AESLVITA
-311 KDDSGFLAAD
+311 TTASGLLAAD
-321 IETYFNITVTS
+321 IETYFTITVTPTS
-332 ITGATPFEV
+332 ILTPFEV
-341 DPVPTQASSGINNTN
+341 DPVPTQASTGINNTN

-371 GIDFVNCEF
+371 GIKFVDCEF

-408 TFFVCDTAVYVEGVV
+408 TFFVCNTGVYVEGVV

-431 FRDCRFEEI
+431 FNDCRFEEI

-466 VNGAAYPETEMVR
+466 VNGSAYPETEMVR

-498 AGITLVDTKVGVPEV
+498 AGITLVDTKIGVPEV
-513 VNAGSV
+513 LNAGNV

-534 FTPLAVFSCQ
+534 FAPLAVFSVFN
-544 QRFIIIDYTLTL
+544 RYIIIDYTLTI
-556 GEYNHNRKG
+556 GANNYNRKG
-565 TLTIT
+565 QLTLVVQDGVETT
-570 MSDIVNPSTG
+570 SE
-580 DVTDHVAI
+580 HVAI
-588 ADNFTYSNGLITD
+588 ADNYTYSSSLITD
-601 PGGDMITSFEFNT
+601 PGGDMITSFEFNA
-614 ELKDNNNIVVELDD
+614 ELKDNDDTTGD
-628 STAEPQTTGPDTILL
+628 STQSVDTILL

-648 NRFLG
+648 NSFLG

>member
-54 NTKVLTEHDNILE
+54 NTRVLTEHDNILE
-67 LIGSY
+67 LAGSY

-121 TQLFQNANTRY
+121 TQLFQNANTGY
-132 RKVLTIPNGH
+132 RKVLIVPNGH

-181 TDVLGPFTSTD
+181 TGVLGPFTSTD
-192 RPENVS
+192 HPENVS

-224 KWKSTYTLG
+224 KWKSNYTLG
-233 DTVSTPVLASQS
+233 NTVSTPVLASQS
-245 YDLSAIALTGNI
+245 YDLSAVANTGNI
-257 LVVSSFLPGFLP
+257 RIAGAGLTSSPLTQVFLPA
-269 QTFNPSGTVAT
+269 GTVAT
-280 VDELVVSLEAVG
+280 VEAIVTALNLDT
-292 TFTAK
+292 TFDNNFVAS
-297 FNADRIAESLIITA
+297 RIAESLVITA
-311 KDDSGFLAAD
+311 TTASGLLAAD
-321 IETYFNITVTS
+321 IETYFNITVTPTS
-332 ITGATPFEV
+332 ILSPFEV

-371 GIDFVNCEF
+371 SIEFVDCEF

-408 TFFVCDTAVYVEGVV
+408 TFFVCDTGVYVEGVV

-440 AKQAFFSTFGTG
+440 SKQAFFSTFGTG

-490 CRSDRHQS
+490 CRSDRHQN
-498 AGITLVDTKVGVPEV
+498 AGITLVNTKVGVPEV
-513 VNAGSV
+513 LNAGSV

-534 FTPLAVFSCQ
+534 FAPLAVFSVFN
-544 QRFIIIDYTLTL
+544 RYIIIDYTLTI
-556 GEYNHNRKG
+556 GADNYNRKG
-565 TLTIT
+565 QLTLVVQDGVETT
-570 MSDIVNPSTG
+570 SE
-580 DVTDHVAI
+580 HVAI
-588 ADNFTYSNGLITD
+588 ADNYTYSSSLTTD
-601 PGGDMITSFEFNT
+601 PGGDMITSFEFNA
-614 ELKDNNNIVVELDD
+614 ELKDNDDTTGD
-628 STAEPQTTGPDTILL
+628 STQSVDTILL

>member
-44 SVAEGAPYVG
+44 SVTEGAPYVG
-54 NTKVLTEHDNILE
+54 NTRVLTEHDNILE
-67 LIGSY
+67 LAGSY
-72 KFAEPD
+72 KFAESD

-112 HTPHFVTAF
+112 HTPYFVTAF
-121 TQLFQNANTRY
+121 TQLFQNTNTRY
-132 RKVLTIPNGH
+132 RKILTIPNGH

-155 ILRGETQD
+155 ILRGETQG

-170 ANAIE
+170 ANTIE

-181 TDVLGPFTSTD
+181 TDILGPFTSTD
-192 RPENVS
+192 HPENVS

-209 GMDITGLKDSKFENV
+209 GLDITGLKDSKFESV

-245 YDLSAIALTGNI
+245 YDLSAIANTGNI
-257 LVVSSFLPGFLP
+257 RIAGTGLTASPLIQVFTSDTVSTVNAIVTALNLDT
-269 QTFNPSGTVAT
+269 TFDNNFVASR
-280 VDELVVSLEAVG
+280 V
-292 TFTAK
+292 
-297 FNADRIAESLIITA
+297 AESLIITA
-311 KDDSGFLAAD
+311 TTISGLLAAD
-321 IETYFNITVTS
+321 IETYFTITVTPTS
-332 ITGATPFEV
+332 ILTPFEV
-341 DPVPTQASSGINNTN
+341 DPVPTQASTGINNTN

-371 GIDFVNCEF
+371 GIKFVECEF

-393 GESDVFDTELSFDNC
+393 GESDVFDTELLFDNC
-408 TFFVCDTAVYVEGVV
+408 TFFVCDTGVYVEGVV

-513 VNAGSV
+513 LNAGSV
-519 SFNNDYYSAIYLSDT
+519 SFNNDYHSAIYLSDT
-534 FTPLAVFSCQ
+534 FAPLAVFSVFN
-544 QRFIIIDYTLTL
+544 RYIIIDYTLTI
-556 GEYNHNRKG
+556 GADNYNRKG
-565 TLTIT
+565 RLTLVVQDGVETT
-570 MSDIVNPSTG
+570 SE
-580 DVTDHVAI
+580 HVAI
-588 ADNFTYSNGLITD
+588 ADNYTYSSSLITD
-601 PGGDMITSFEFNT
+601 PGGDMITSFEFNA
-614 ELKDNNNIVVELDD
+614 ELKDNDDTTGD
-628 STAEPQTTGPDTILL
+628 STQSVDTILL

-648 NRFLG
+648 NSFLG

>member
-44 SVAEGAPYVG
+44 SVTEGAPYVG
-54 NTKVLTEHDNILE
+54 NTRVLTEHDNILE
-67 LIGSY
+67 LAGSY

-121 TQLFQNANTRY
+121 TQLFQNADTGY
-132 RKVLTIPNGH
+132 RKVLIVPNGH
-142 YYFTSTLRIPSNV
+142 YYLTSTLRIPSNV

-209 GMDITGLKDSKFENV
+209 SMDITGLKDSKFENV

-233 DTVSTPVLASQS
+233 DTVSTIVLASQS
-245 YDLSAIALTGNI
+245 YDLSAIANTGNI
-257 LVVSSFLPGFLP
+257 LIVSSVLPGFLP

-280 VDELVVSLEAVG
+280 VEELVARLMGVG
-292 TFTAK
+292 TFTFYFTAT
-297 FNADRIAESLIITA
+297 RTAESLIITA
-311 KDDSGFLAAD
+311 NTESGLSAAD
-321 IETYFNITVTS
+321 IETYFNITVTPTS
-332 ITGATPFEV
+332 TAPSSFEV
-341 DPVPTQASSGINNTN
+341 DPVPTQASTGINNTN

-371 GIDFVNCEF
+371 GIDFVDCQF
-380 DSVALALKCIHSH
+380 DSVALALKCIHLH
-393 GESDVFDTELSFDNC
+393 GESDVFDTELTFDNC
-408 TFFVCDTAVYVEGVV
+408 TFFVCDTGVYVEGVV

-431 FRDCRFEEI
+431 FRDCKFEEI

-466 VNGAAYPETEMVR
+466 VNGAAYPETEMVK

-490 CRSDRHQS
+490 CRSDRQQS
-498 AGITLVDTKVGVPEV
+498 AGITLVDTKAGVPEV
-513 VNAGSV
+513 VNAGNV
-519 SFNNDYYSAIYLSDT
+519 SFNNNYYSTIYLSDT
-534 FTPLAVFSCQ
+534 FAPLAVFSCQ
-544 QRFIIIDYTLTL
+544 QRFIIIDYNLTL
-556 GEYNHNRKG
+556 GQEYNRKG
-565 TLTIT
+565 VLTLSIN
-570 MSDIVNPSTG
+570 D
-580 DVTDHVAI
+580 DVQQIDAHVAI
-588 ADNFTYSNGLITD
+588 ADNFTYSTSLVSD
-601 PGGDMITSFEFNT
+601 LGGNMITNFEFNA
-614 ELKDNNNIVVELDD
+614 ELKDNTNTLMD
-628 STAEPQTTGPDTILL
+628 SSLSVDTILL
-643 SYKNP
+643 TYKNP
-648 NRFLG
+648 LQFSG
-653 TGTISYNIRYGV
+653 PGSISYSIRYGM

>member
-1 MAVVQISKIQ
+1 
-11 QRRGQKLLSGMPQ
+11 MPQ

-54 NTKVLTEHDNILE
+54 NTRVLTEHDNILE
-67 LIGSY
+67 LAGSY

-97 VSVIDFGPQPDPSTN
+97 VSVTDFGPQPDPSTN
-112 HTPHFVTAF
+112 HVSYFTTAF
-121 TQLFQNANTRY
+121 AQLFQNTNTRY
-132 RKVLTIPNGH
+132 RKILTIPNGH

-155 ILRGETQD
+155 ILRGETQE
-163 GVILDIG
+163 GVILNIG

-192 RPENVS
+192 HPENVS

-209 GMDITGLKDSKFENV
+209 GIDITGLKDSKFENV
-224 KWKSTYTLG
+224 KWKSNYTLG

-245 YDLSAIALTGNI
+245 YDLSAVANTGNI
-257 LVVSSFLPGFLP
+257 RIAGRGLTASPLIQV
-269 QTFNPSGTVAT
+269 FNPAGTVAT
-280 VDELVVSLEAVG
+280 VEAIVTALNLDT
-292 TFTAK
+292 TFDNNFVAS
-297 FNADRIAESLIITA
+297 RVAESLIITA
-311 KDDSGFLAAD
+311 TTASGLLAAD
-321 IETYFNITVTS
+321 IETYFTITVTPTS
-332 ITGATPFEV
+332 ILSPFEV

-356 SALSWVNSNFGTRTT
+356 AALSWINSNFGTRTT
-371 GIDFVNCEF
+371 GIQFVNCQF

-408 TFFVCDTAVYVEGVV
+408 TFFVCDTGIYVEGVV

-440 AKQAFFSTFGTG
+440 AKQAFFSTYGTG

-466 VNGAAYPETEMVR
+466 VNGAAYPETAMVR

-498 AGITLVDTKVGVPEV
+498 AGITLVDTKIGVPEV
-513 VNAGSV
+513 LNAGSV
-519 SFNNDYYSAIYLSDT
+519 SFNNDYHSAIYLSDT
-534 FTPLAVFSCQ
+534 FAPLAVFSVFN
-544 QRFIIIDYTLTL
+544 RYIIIDYTLTIS
-556 GEYNHNRKG
+556 ENNYNRKG
-565 TLTIT
+565 QLTIVVQDGVET
-570 MSDIVNPSTG
+570 TSE
-580 DVTDHVAI
+580 HVAI
-588 ADNFTYSNGLITD
+588 ADNYTYSSSLITD
-601 PGGDMITSFEFNT
+601 PGGDMITSFEFNA
-614 ELKDNNNIVVELDD
+614 ELKDNDDTTGD
-628 STAEPQTTGPDTILL
+628 STQSVDTILL

>member
-44 SVAEGAPYVG
+44 SVTEGAPYVG
-54 NTKVLTEHDNILE
+54 NTRVLTEHDNILE
-67 LIGSY
+67 LAGSY

-97 VSVIDFGPQPDPSTN
+97 VSLIDFGPQPDPSTN
-112 HTPHFVTAF
+112 HTPYFVTAF
-121 TQLFQNANTRY
+121 TQLFQNADTGY
-132 RKVLTIPNGH
+132 RKVLIVPNGH
-142 YYFTSTLRIPSNV
+142 YYLTSTLRIPSNV

-170 ANAIE
+170 ANAVE

-245 YDLSAIALTGNI
+245 YDLSAVANTGNI
-257 LVVSSFLPGFLP
+257 RIAGTGLTTSPLIQVFTSDTVTTVNAIVTALNLDT
-269 QTFNPSGTVAT
+269 TFDNNFVASR
-280 VDELVVSLEAVG
+280 V
-292 TFTAK
+292 
-297 FNADRIAESLIITA
+297 AESLIITA
-311 KDDSGFLAAD
+311 TTISGLSAAD
-321 IETYFNITVTS
+321 IETYFNITVTPTS
-332 ITGATPFEV
+332 VLTPFEI

-371 GIDFVNCEF
+371 DIEFIGCEF
-380 DSVALALKCIHSH
+380 NSVALAVKCVHNH
-393 GESDVFDTELSFDNC
+393 GESDVFDTEITFDDC
-408 TFFVCDTAVYVEGVV
+408 RFFVCDTAVYVEGVA

-431 FRDCRFEEI
+431 FNECRFEEI

-452 TLIKDSEFK
+452 TFIKDSEFK

-466 VNGAAYPETEMVR
+466 VNGAAYPETQMVR
-479 FSTKFGNVVEN
+479 FSTKFGNVVDN

-498 AGITLVDTKVGVPEV
+498 AGITLVNTKVGVPEV
-513 VNAGSV
+513 LNAASV
-519 SFNNDYYSAIYLSDT
+519 SFNNNYYSAIYLSDT
-534 FTPLAVFSCQ
+534 FAPLAVFSVFN
-544 QRFIIIDYTLTL
+544 RYIIIDYTLTI
-556 GEYNHNRKG
+556 GADNYNRKG
-565 TLTIT
+565 QLTLVVQDGVETT
-570 MSDIVNPSTG
+570 SE
-580 DVTDHVAI
+580 HVAI
-588 ADNFTYSNGLITD
+588 ADNYTYSSSLITD
-601 PGGDMITSFEFNT
+601 PGGSMITSFEFNA
-614 ELKDNNNIVVELDD
+614 ELKDNDDTTGD
-628 STAEPQTTGPDTILL
+628 STQSVDTILL

-648 NRFLG
+648 NSFLG

>member
-44 SVAEGAPYVG
+44 SVTEGAPYVG
-54 NTKVLTEHDNILE
+54 NTRVLTEHDNILE
-67 LIGSY
+67 LAGSY

-78 LSITA
+78 VSISA

-92 LDEIQ
+92 LDEME
-97 VSVIDFGPQPDPSTN
+97 VSVTDFGPQPDPSTN
-112 HTPHFVTAF
+112 HAPHFVTAF
-121 TQLFQNANTRY
+121 AQLFQNVNTRY

-142 YYFTSTLRIPSNV
+142 YYFTSTLKIPSNV

-175 FLSAAG
+175 FLSATG

-192 RPENVS
+192 HPTNVS

-209 GMDITGLKDSKFENV
+209 GMDITGLKDSRFEQV

-233 DTVSTPVLASQS
+233 DAVSTPVLAAQS
-245 YDLSAIALTGNI
+245 YDLSAIANTGNI
-257 LVVSSFLPGFLP
+257 SIAGTGLTASPLIQVFTSDTVTTVNAIVTALNLDTTFDNNFVASRVAELLV
-269 QTFNPSGTVAT
+269 
-280 VDELVVSLEAVG
+280 
-292 TFTAK
+292 
-297 FNADRIAESLIITA
+297 ITA
-311 KDDSGFLAAD
+311 TTISGLLAAD
-321 IETYFNITVTS
+321 IETYFTITVTPTS
-332 ITGATPFEV
+332 ILTPFEV

-356 SALSWVNSNFGTRTT
+356 SALSWINSNFGTRTT
-371 GIDFVNCEF
+371 GIKFVKCEF
-380 DSVALALKCIHSH
+380 DSLALALKCIHNH
-393 GESDVFDTELSFDNC
+393 GESDVFDTELAFDDC
-408 TFFVCDTAVYVEGVV
+408 RFFVCDTGVYVEGVT

-431 FRDCRFEEI
+431 FNDCRFEEI

-466 VNGAAYPETEMVR
+466 VNGAAYPETQMVR

-498 AGITLVDTKVGVPEV
+498 AGITLVNTKV
-513 VNAGSV
+513 GSV

-534 FTPLAVFSCQ
+534 FAPLAVFSVFN
-544 QRFIIIDYTLTL
+544 RYIIIDYTLTV
-556 GEYNHNRKG
+556 GADNYNRKG
-565 TLTIT
+565 QLTIVVQDGVET
-570 MSDIVNPSTG
+570 TSE
-580 DVTDHVAI
+580 HVAI
-588 ADNFTYSNGLITD
+588 ADNYTYSSSLITD
-601 PGGDMITSFEFNT
+601 PGGNMITSFEFNA
-614 ELKDNNNIVVELDD
+614 ELKDNDDTTGD
-628 STAEPQTTGPDTILL
+628 STQSVDTILL

-648 NRFLG
+648 NSFLG

>member
-44 SVAEGAPYVG
+44 SVTEGAPYVG

-112 HTPHFVTAF
+112 HTPHFTTAF

-192 RPENVS
+192 HPINVS

-209 GMDITGLKDSKFENV
+209 GMDITGLKDSRFESV

-233 DTVSTPVLASQS
+233 DTVSSPVLASQS
-245 YDLSAIALTGNI
+245 YDLSAVALTGNI
-257 LVVSSFLPGFLP
+257 RIAGTGLTSSPLIQVFTSDTVTTVEAIVTALNLDT
-269 QTFNPSGTVAT
+269 TFDNNFVASR
-280 VDELVVSLEAVG
+280 V
-292 TFTAK
+292 
-297 FNADRIAESLIITA
+297 AESLIITA
-311 KDDSGFLAAD
+311 TTVSGLLAAD
-321 IETYFNITVTS
+321 IETYFTITVTPTS
-332 ITGATPFEV
+332 ILTPFEV

-356 SALSWVNSNFGTRTT
+356 SALSWINSNFGTRTT
-371 GIDFVNCEF
+371 GIKFIECEF
-380 DSVALALKCIHSH
+380 DSLALALKCIHNH
-393 GESDVFDTELSFDNC
+393 GESDVFDTELTFDSC
-408 TFFVCDTAVYVEGVV
+408 RFFVCDTAVYVEGVV

-431 FRDCRFEEI
+431 FNDCRFEEI

-498 AGITLVDTKVGVPEV
+498 AGITLVDTKAGVPEV
-513 VNAGSV
+513 FNAGSV

-534 FTPLAVFSCQ
+534 FAPLSVFSVLN
-544 QRFIIIDYTLTL
+544 RYIIVDYTLTI
-556 GEYNHNRKG
+556 GEYNYNRKG
-565 TLTIT
+565 QLTIVVRDGVENT
-570 MSDIVNPSTG
+570 S
-580 DVTDHVAI
+580 DHVAI
-588 ADNFTYSNGLITD
+588 ADNYTYSSSLITD
-601 PGGDMITSFEFNT
+601 PGGDMITSFEFNA
-614 ELKDNNNIVVELDD
+614 ELKDNDDTTGD
-628 STAEPQTTGPDTILL
+628 STQSVDTILL

>member
-54 NTKVLTEHDNILE
+54 NTRVLTEHDNILE
-67 LIGSY
+67 LAGSY

-121 TQLFQNANTRY
+121 TQLFQNVNTRY

-192 RPENVS
+192 HPENVS

-209 GMDITGLKDSKFENV
+209 GIDITGLKDSKFENV
-224 KWKSTYTLG
+224 K
-233 DTVSTPVLASQS
+233 
-245 YDLSAIALTGNI
+245 
-257 LVVSSFLPGFLP
+257 
-269 QTFNPSGTVAT
+269 
-280 VDELVVSLEAVG
+280 
-292 TFTAK
+292 
-297 FNADRIAESLIITA
+297 
-311 KDDSGFLAAD
+311 
-321 IETYFNITVTS
+321 
-332 ITGATPFEV
+332 
-341 DPVPTQASSGINNTN
+341 
-356 SALSWVNSNFGTRTT
+356 
-371 GIDFVNCEF
+371 
-380 DSVALALKCIHSH
+380 
-393 GESDVFDTELSFDNC
+393 
-408 TFFVCDTAVYVEGVV
+408 
-423 DRQGHLWT
+423 
-431 FRDCRFEEI
+431 
-440 AKQAFFSTFGTG
+440 
-452 TLIKDSEFK
+452 
-461 NVGNG
+461 
-466 VNGAAYPETEMVR
+466 
-479 FSTKFGNVVEN
+479 
-490 CRSDRHQS
+490 
-498 AGITLVDTKVGVPEV
+498 
-513 VNAGSV
+513 
-519 SFNNDYYSAIYLSDT
+519 
-534 FTPLAVFSCQ
+534 
-544 QRFIIIDYTLTL
+544 
-556 GEYNHNRKG
+556 
-565 TLTIT
+565 
-570 MSDIVNPSTG
+570 
-580 DVTDHVAI
+580 
-588 ADNFTYSNGLITD
+588 
-601 PGGDMITSFEFNT
+601 
-614 ELKDNNNIVVELDD
+614 
-628 STAEPQTTGPDTILL
+628 
-643 SYKNP
+643 
-648 NRFLG
+648 
-653 TGTISYNIRYGV
+653 

>member
-54 NTKVLTEHDNILE
+54 NTRVLTEHDNILE
-67 LIGSY
+67 LAGSY

-112 HTPHFVTAF
+112 HTPHFTTAF

-155 ILRGETQD
+155 VLRGETQD

-181 TDVLGPFTSTD
+181 TDALGPFTSTD
-192 RPENVS
+192 HPENVS

-209 GMDITGLKDSKFENV
+209 GMDITGLKNSRFEQV

-245 YDLSAIALTGNI
+245 YDLSAIANTGNI
-257 LVVSSFLPGFLP
+257 RITGAGLVSSPLIQVFTSDTVTTVEAIVTALNLDT
-269 QTFNPSGTVAT
+269 TFDNNFVASR
-280 VDELVVSLEAVG
+280 V
-292 TFTAK
+292 
-297 FNADRIAESLIITA
+297 AESLVITA
-311 KDDSGFLAAD
+311 TTVSGLLAAD
-321 IETYFNITVTS
+321 IETYFTITVTPTS
-332 ITGATPFEV
+332 ILTPFEV

-371 GIDFVNCEF
+371 GIKFIECEF
-380 DSVALALKCIHSH
+380 NSTALALKCIHDH
-393 GESDVFDTELSFDNC
+393 GQSDIFDTELTFNDC
-408 TFFVCDTAVYVEGVV
+408 RFFVCDTAVYVEGVV

-431 FRDCRFEEI
+431 FNNCRFEEI
-440 AKQAFFSTFGTG
+440 AKQAFFSTYGTG

-466 VNGAAYPETEMVR
+466 VNGAAYPETEMVK

-513 VNAGSV
+513 FNAGSV
-519 SFNNDYYSAIYLSDT
+519 SFNNDYHSAIYLSDT
-534 FTPLAVFSCQ
+534 FAPLAVFSVLS
-544 QRFIIIDYTLTL
+544 RYIIVDYTLTI

-565 TLTIT
+565 QLTIVVRDGVENT
-570 MSDIVNPSTG
+570 S
-580 DVTDHVAI
+580 DHVAI
-588 ADNFTYSNGLITD
+588 ADNFTYSSSLITD
-601 PGGDMITSFEFNT
+601 LGGDMITSFEFNA
-614 ELKDNNNIVVELDD
+614 ELKDNDNTTGD
-628 STAEPQTTGPDTILL
+628 STQSVDTILL

-648 NRFLG
+648 NSFLA

>member
-54 NTKVLTEHDNILE
+54 NTRVLTEHDNILE
-67 LIGSY
+67 LAGSY

-78 LSITA
+78 VSITA

-97 VSVIDFGPQPDPSTN
+97 VSITDFGPQPDPSTN
-112 HTPHFVTAF
+112 YTSYFTTAF
-121 TQLFQNANTRY
+121 SQLFRNANTRY

-142 YYFTSTLRIPSNV
+142 YYFTGTLRIPSNV
-155 ILRGETQD
+155 ILRGETRD

-170 ANAIE
+170 ANAVE

-192 RPENVS
+192 HPSNVS

-209 GMDITGLKDSKFENV
+209 GIDITGLKDSRFENV
-224 KWKSTYTLG
+224 KWKSNYILG

-245 YDLSAIALTGNI
+245 YDLSAIANTGNI
-257 LVVSSFLPGFLP
+257 RIAGTGLTSSPLI
-269 QTFNPSGTVAT
+269 QVFNSDTVAT
-280 VDELVVSLEAVG
+280 VEAIVTALNLDT
-292 TFTAK
+292 TFDNNFVAS
-297 FNADRIAESLIITA
+297 RIAESLVITA
-311 KDDSGFLAAD
+311 TTVSGLSAAD
-321 IETYFNITVTS
+321 INGFFTITVTPTS
-332 ITGATPFEV
+332 TLSPFEV
-341 DPVPTQASSGINNTN
+341 DPVPTQASTGINNTN
-356 SALSWVNSNFGTRTT
+356 SALTWVNSNFGTRTT
-371 GIDFVNCEF
+371 GIEFVSCQF
-380 DSVALALKCIHSH
+380 DSVALALKCIHTH
-393 GESDVFDTELSFDNC
+393 GQSDVFDTELTFDHC
-408 TFFVCDTAVYVEGVV
+408 QFFVCDTGVYVEGVV

-431 FRDCRFEEI
+431 FTDCQFEEI
-440 AKQAFFSTFGTG
+440 AKQAFFSTYGTG
-452 TLIKDSEFK
+452 TLIKDSQFK

-466 VNGAAYPETEMVR
+466 VNGAAYPETAMIE
-479 FSTKFGNVVEN
+479 FTTKFGNVVEN

-498 AGITLVDTKVGVPEV
+498 AGITLVDTKVGIAEV

-519 SFNNDYYSAIYLSDT
+519 SFNNDYYSAVYLSDT
-534 FTPLAVFSCQ
+534 FTPLAVFSVLN
-544 QRFIIIDYTLTL
+544 RYIIVDYTLTI
-556 GEYNHNRKG
+556 GEYHYNRKG
-565 TLTIT
+565 QLTIVIQ
-570 MSDIVNPSTG
+570 DGIDNTG
-580 DVTDHVAI
+580 DHVAI
-588 ADNFTYSNGLITD
+588 ADNYTYSSSLITD
-601 PGGDMITSFEFNT
+601 PGGDMITSFEFNA
-614 ELKDNNNIVVELDD
+614 EVKDNDNTTGD
-628 STAEPQTTGPDTILL
+628 STQSIDTILL

-648 NRFLG
+648 NRFLA

>member
-11 QRRGQKLLSGMPQ
+11 QRRGQKLLNGMPQ

-54 NTKVLTEHDNILE
+54 NTRVLTEHDNILE
-67 LIGSY
+67 LAGSY

-97 VSVIDFGPQPDPSTN
+97 VSVIDFGPEPDPSTN
-112 HTPHFVTAF
+112 HTPHFATAF
-121 TQLFQNANTRY
+121 AQLFQNADIRY
-132 RKVLTIPNGH
+132 RKVLTVPNGH

-170 ANAIE
+170 SNSIE
-175 FLSAAG
+175 FLSASG

-192 RPENVS
+192 HPENVS

-203 IQYTTG
+203 IQYTSG
-209 GMDITGLKDSKFENV
+209 GMDITGLKDSKFESV
-224 KWKSTYTLG
+224 KWKSNYVLG
-233 DTVSTPVLASQS
+233 NVVSTPVLASQS
-245 YDLSAIALTGNI
+245 YDLSAVANTGNI
-257 LVVSSFLPGFLP
+257 RIAGRGLTSSPLIQVFSSDTVTTVEAIVTALNLDT
-269 QTFNPSGTVAT
+269 TFDNNFVA
-280 VDELVVSLEAVG
+280 SRA
-292 TFTAK
+292 
-297 FNADRIAESLIITA
+297 AESLVITA
-311 KDDSGFLAAD
+311 TTASGLLAAD
-321 IETYFNITVTS
+321 IETYFTITVTPTS
-332 ITGATPFEV
+332 ILSPFEV

-356 SALSWVNSNFGTRTT
+356 SALSWINSNFGTRTT
-371 GIDFVNCEF
+371 GIKFVDCHF

-408 TFFVCDTAVYVEGVV
+408 TFFVCDTGAYVEGVV

-431 FRDCRFEEI
+431 FRDCKFEEI
-440 AKQAFFSTFGTG
+440 AKQAFFSTYGTG

-466 VNGAAYPETEMVR
+466 VNGAAYPETEMVK

-513 VNAGSV
+513 LNAGSV

-534 FTPLAVFSCQ
+534 FTPLAVFSVLS
-544 QRFIIIDYTLTL
+544 RYIIVDYTLTIS
-556 GEYNHNRKG
+556 EYNHNRKG
-565 TLTIT
+565 QLTIVVRDGVENT
-570 MSDIVNPSTG
+570 S
-580 DVTDHVAI
+580 DHVAI
-588 ADNFTYSNGLITD
+588 ADNFTYSSSLITD
-601 PGGDMITSFEFNT
+601 PGGDMITSFEFNA
-614 ELKDNNNIVVELDD
+614 ELKDNDDTTGD
-628 STAEPQTTGPDTILL
+628 STQSVDTILL
-643 SYKNP
+643 SYKNS
-648 NRFLG
+648 NSFLA

>member
-54 NTKVLTEHDNILE
+54 NTRVLTEHDNILE
-67 LIGSY
+67 LAGSY

-112 HTPHFVTAF
+112 HTPHFATAF
-121 TQLFQNANTRY
+121 TQLFQNVNTRY

-155 ILRGETQD
+155 ILRGETRD
-163 GVILDIG
+163 GVILNIG
-170 ANAIE
+170 SNAIE

-192 RPENVS
+192 HPENVS

-203 IQYTTG
+203 IQFTTG
-209 GMDITGLKDSKFENV
+209 GVDITGLKDSRFENV

-245 YDLSAIALTGNI
+245 YDLSAIAATGNI
-257 LVVSSFLPGFLP
+257 RITGSGLSSSPLIQVFAGDTVTTVEAIVTALNLDT
-269 QTFNPSGTVAT
+269 TFDNNFVASR
-280 VDELVVSLEAVG
+280 V
-292 TFTAK
+292 
-297 FNADRIAESLIITA
+297 AESLIITA
-311 KDDSGFLAAD
+311 TTASGLLASD
-321 IETYFNITVTS
+321 IETYFTITVTPTS
-332 ITGATPFEV
+332 TLTPFEV
-341 DPVPTQASSGINNTN
+341 DPVPTQASTGINNTT

-371 GIDFVNCEF
+371 NIDFVDCQF

-393 GESDVFDTELSFDNC
+393 GESDVFDTELLFDNC
-408 TFFVCDTAVYVEGVV
+408 TFFVCDTGVYVEGVV

-440 AKQAFFSTFGTG
+440 AKQAFFSTYGTG

-513 VNAGSV
+513 SNAGSV
-519 SFNNDYYSAIYLSDT
+519 SFNNDYYSTIYLSDT
-534 FTPLAVFSCQ
+534 FTPLAVFSVFS
-544 QRFIIIDYTLTL
+544 RYIIVDYTLTI

-565 TLTIT
+565 QLTIVVRDGVENT
-570 MSDIVNPSTG
+570 S
-580 DVTDHVAI
+580 DHVAI
-588 ADNFTYSNGLITD
+588 ADNFTYSSSLITD
-601 PGGDMITSFEFNT
+601 LGGDMLTNFEFNA
-614 ELKDNNNIVVELDD
+614 ELKDNDNTTGD
-628 STAEPQTTGPDTILL
+628 STQSVDTILL
-643 SYKNP
+643 SYKNS